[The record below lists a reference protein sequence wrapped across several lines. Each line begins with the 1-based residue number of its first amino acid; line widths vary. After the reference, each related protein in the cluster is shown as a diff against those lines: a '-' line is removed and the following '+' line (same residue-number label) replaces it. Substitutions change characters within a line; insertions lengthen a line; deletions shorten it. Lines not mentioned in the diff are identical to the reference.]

1 MRPISE
7 QFCELEM
14 ESRVSSSRST
24 TYVWL
29 TKSPQP
35 HRLCADDVSRFDSR
49 LCRVLRVNDCA
60 AVVLYL
66 GY

>member
-24 TYVWL
+24 TYVWF

-35 HRLCADDVSRFDSR
+35 YRLCAGDVSRFESR
-49 LCRVLRVNDCA
+49 LCRVLCVNECA

-66 GY
+66 GF